1 MSNRTVATTSLGR
14 ATVGIVVPCFDEAQR
29 LDLGRLLTLLD
40 RDGLVLHFVDDGSTD
55 ATAAMLECA
64 RTAHPDRIHVVTLPS
79 NRGKAEAVRVGL
91 VATCAAGY
99 DVTGYF
105 DADLATPPADL
116 LRLVDTALA
125 DPSLVAVLA
134 SRVGLLGHHIQRTR
148 RRHYLGRLFATASSL
163 LLHLTVYDTQCGAK
177 VFRVGPAL
185 RDAVAEPFASRWAF
199 DVELLGRLGKG
210 RGDVAPV
217 PPSALLEVPVWHW
230 RDVAGSRLDP
240 VASLRTAAELL
251 TIRRRL
257 ARWR

>member
-1 MSNRTVATTSLGR
+1 MGD

-29 LDLGRLLTLLD
+29 LDLDRLLTLLD
-40 RDGLVLHFVDDGSTD
+40 HDGLVLHFVDDGSTD

-64 RTAHPDRIHVVTLPS
+64 RAAHPDRIHVVTLPS

-91 VATCAAGY
+91 AATCAAGY
-99 DVTGYF
+99 DLTGYF
-105 DADLATPPADL
+105 DADLAAPPADL

-134 SRVGLLGHHIQRTR
+134 SRVGLLGHRIERTR

-185 RDAVAEPFASRWAF
+185 RDAVTEPFASRWAF
-199 DVELLGRLGKG
+199 DVELLGRLGTG
-210 RGDVAPV
+210 RGDVPAV
-217 PPSALLEVPVWHW
+217 PASALLEVPVWHW
-230 RDVAGSRLDP
+230 RDVAGSRLDLLT
-240 VASLRTAAELL
+240 SLRTAAELL

>member
-1 MSNRTVATTSLGR
+1 MGGATI
-14 ATVGIVVPCFDEAQR
+14 GIVVPCFDEAQR
-29 LDLGRLLTLLD
+29 LDLDRLLKLLD
-40 RDGLVLHFVDDGSTD
+40 HDGLVLHFVDDGSTD
-55 ATAAMLECA
+55 ATASILERA
-64 RTAHPDRIHVVTLPS
+64 RAAHPDRIHVVTLPS

-91 VATCAAGY
+91 AATCAAGY
-99 DVTGYF
+99 DLTGYF
-105 DADLATPPADL
+105 DADLATPTADL
-116 LRLVDTALA
+116 LLLIDTALA

-134 SRVGLLGHHIQRTR
+134 SRVGLLGHHIERTR

-210 RGDVAPV
+210 RDDVPPV
-217 PPSALLEVPVWHW
+217 PASALLEVPVWRW

-240 VASLRTAAELL
+240 VTSLRTVAELL
-251 TIRRRL
+251 TICRRL